1 MDSKERAKLDLK
13 IANEEYGEPDFAPV
27 WVVVTIL
34 GAIVSLGALIW
45 FLWTYLQ
52 TPASPTC

>member
-1 MDSKERAKLDLK
+1 MTDKEQAQLKLK
-13 IANEEYGEPDFAPV
+13 IAEEEYGEPDFAPV
-27 WVVVTIL
+27 WVVVTVL

-52 TPASPTC
+52 TPASPVY